1 MKDNT
6 VKIYN
11 PNGEGWLGTQYE
23 INGKRIENVK
33 AVDFRAAVDE
43 VPQFTFETLGLP
55 DIEMDGDIRFSFTP
69 KTVKEAAMVI
79 CKEFHPQSDYFKAMV
94 ASVEERLRMYLSQY
108 KEIAQQYLPDRKEIV
123 SQTIAED
130 IARQILGI

>member
-11 PNGEGWLGTQYE
+11 PKGEGWLGTQYE

-33 AVDFRAAVDE
+33 AVDFRVAVDE

-55 DIEMDGDIRFSFTP
+55 DIEMDGDIRFCFTP
-69 KTVKEAAMVI
+69 KTVQESAEVI
-79 CKEFHPQSDYFKAMV
+79 RKEFRPSSDYFKAMV
-94 ASVEERLRMYLSQY
+94 ASVEERLRKYSSQY
-108 KEIAQQYLPDRKEIV
+108 KEIAEKYLPDKEEIV
-123 SQTIAED
+123 LKTIAED
-130 IARQILGI
+130 IVRQILGI